1 MLPLIAPGFLLEQN
15 IPLAIVIVVLS
26 SVAYAGGSTLQHLA
40 VSRLVDQHAENRA
53 MNLRQLWRLIRT
65 PLWLLGLLTI
75 VVGASAHIF
84 ALTLAP
90 VTVVQPV
97 GILAVP
103 WAVLMSARIHRHRV
117 TRAMW
122 GAVAMT
128 VAGIVL
134 FTVLAASRAS
144 ENTVLDPVVIA
155 AGCAVIIVIGTT
167 LGLLGWK
174 GPVQWRCL
182 AWASGGSFFYGMSAG
197 MVKATSEVM
206 RHENFHGRPVFWV
219 VAPLLVLSYAV
230 GGFMVQQALANG
242 PAEVTVGSM
251 TTTDPIVAVSF
262 GLIVLGEGVH
272 ITPLVGVGMLL
283 AGALAVWGVVVL
295 SRHHPDAARPVP
307 AGHDTPARASVETQ
321 PLTGSAEI

>member
-1 MLPLIAPGFLLEQN
+1 MQPLSAPGFLLEQN
-15 IPLAIVIVVLS
+15 IPLAIIIVVCS
-26 SVAYAGGSTLQHLA
+26 SVAYAGGSTMQHLA
-40 VSRLVDQHAENRA
+40 VGRLVDQHAENRA
-53 MNLRQLWRLIRT
+53 MNLSQLWRLVRT

-75 VVGASAHIF
+75 VIGATAHIV

-103 WAVLMSARIHRHRV
+103 WAVLMAARIHRHTVSRP
-117 TRAMW
+117 MW
-122 GAVAMT
+122 LAVAMT

-134 FTVLAASRAS
+134 FTVLAASKAS
-144 ENTVLDPVVIA
+144 EHTVLDPAVIA
-155 AGCAVIIVIGTT
+155 TGCAVIILIGTT

-182 AWASGGSFFYGMSAG
+182 MWASGGSFFYGLSAG

-206 RHENFHGRPVFWV
+206 RLEDFHGRPVFWV

-230 GGFMVQQALANG
+230 GGFMVQQGLANG

-262 GLIVLGEGVH
+262 GLIVLGEGVN
-272 ITPLVGVGMLL
+272 ITPLIGIGMLL
-283 AGALAVWGVVVL
+283 GGVLSVWGVVVL
-295 SRHHPDAARPVP
+295 SRHHPDAVRPVP
-307 AGHDTPARASVETQ
+307 ATPPPDPALARSET
-321 PLTGSAEI
+321 

>member
-1 MLPLIAPGFLLEQN
+1 MQPLIAPGILLDQN
-15 IPLAIVIVVLS
+15 IPLAIAIVVGS

-40 VSRLVDQHAENRA
+40 VSRLVDKHADNRA

-65 PLWLLGLLTI
+65 PLWLLGLFTI
-75 VVGASAHIF
+75 VIGASAHIF
-84 ALTLAP
+84 ALMIAP

-103 WAVLMSARIHRHRV
+103 WAVLMAARIHRHTV
-117 TRAMW
+117 TRPMW

-134 FTVLAASRAS
+134 FTGLSATAAARH
-144 ENTVLDPVVIA
+144 TVLDPLAIAIGVGVIVVL
-155 AGCAVIIVIGTT
+155 GTA

-174 GPVQWRCL
+174 GPVHLRCL
-182 AWASGGSFFYGMSAG
+182 MWASGGSFFYGLSAG

-206 RHENFHGRPVFWV
+206 KHEGFHDRPVFWIA
-219 VAPLLVLSYAV
+219 APFLVLSYGI

-242 PAEVTVGSM
+242 PAEITVGSM

-262 GLIVLGEGVH
+262 GLVVLGEGAL
-272 ITPLVGVGMLL
+272 ISPLAGVGMAL
-283 AGALAVWGVVVL
+283 AGVLAVWGVVLL
-295 SRHHPDAARPVP
+295 SKHHPDAARPVDVP
-307 AGHDTPARASVETQ
+307 AVQ
-321 PLTGSAEI
+321 PDPVRTL